1 VSSRSPGTIAG
12 WRRRGPWESTDVR
25 DGNRIDA
32 EVTGDGVDF
41 DLVAERA
48 VEQLIDAETRQ
59 PMNRTITGHGGRAP
73 PGQNTRTLSAESR
86 WPVSLALKI
95 FQPLA
100 LARREARP
108 MARITVRLPHSL
120 AECLGRA
127 PQVRRDHCR
136 TAHSSAWASPWSS
149 IIRTARAPGP
159 LAKDRLG
166 RPIDPILPRHEVS
179 QKPGTIQ
186 LTPSLSFLSKD
197 P

>member
-1 VSSRSPGTIAG
+1 
-12 WRRRGPWESTDVR
+12 
-25 DGNRIDA
+25 
-32 EVTGDGVDF
+32 
-41 DLVAERA
+41 
-48 VEQLIDAETRQ
+48 
-59 PMNRTITGHGGRAP
+59 MNRTITGHGGRAP

-95 FQPLA
+95 FQPPA

-108 MARITVRLPHSL
+108 RARITVRLPHSL

-127 PQVRRDHCR
+127 PQVRRDHSR

-186 LTPSLSFLSKD
+186 DPLVKKLRRQTIADVAANAFLETEYWTSHNQLFARPPASPETFTWRSHGARSFG
-197 P
+197 